1 MKYSVLLSILAIA
14 CIGLASAQT
23 TTRIVDSA
31 GATGITVDL
40 TLSTIS
46 TSGDTLSAK
55 LKITPGTFST
65 TANDGIAGIC
75 CISAATDTTDKAA
88 QLMKGN
94 CFGFYAKCATA
105 CANSASGQAP
115 ADTKLVQGVVVGTA
129 WTPGVNMAPA
139 TATAMTQATAGTL
152 ESPAYSLNPGEWFAL
167 GLPNGLNSK
176 VSMECKWHTFK
187 ASPEDVA
194 AAITNV
200 NTAFTLTKTTEFAGT
215 GTAICSTTTSKSG
228 SMIQHVISAAML
240 SAVLAYLV

>member
-14 CIGLASAQT
+14 CVGLASAQT
-23 TTRIVDSA
+23 TTRIIETA
-31 GATGITVDL
+31 GATGMNVDL
-40 TLSTIS
+40 TLTTIN
-46 TSGDTLSAK
+46 TSGDTLTAK

-65 TANDGIAGIC
+65 TIDHGIAGIC

-105 CANSASGQAP
+105 CTNAASGTSP
-115 ADTKLVQGVVVGTA
+115 ADTKFVQGVVVGTA
-129 WTPGVNMAPA
+129 WTPGVNFAPA

-176 VSMECKWHTFK
+176 VSMECKWHSHK

-194 AAITNV
+194 SAIANV
-200 NTAFTLTKTTEFAGT
+200 NTAFTITKTTEFAGT
-215 GTAICSTTTSKSG
+215 GTAICSTNASKSG